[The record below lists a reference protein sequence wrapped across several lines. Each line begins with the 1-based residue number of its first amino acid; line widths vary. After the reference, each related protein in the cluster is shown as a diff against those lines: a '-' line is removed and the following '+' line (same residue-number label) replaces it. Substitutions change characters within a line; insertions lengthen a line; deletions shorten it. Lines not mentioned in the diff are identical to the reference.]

1 MDRSTRNNRKGIKLS
16 IVTFTGNIGKSQGLK
31 FSQDG
36 KPRLSFS
43 AAETARVKDQ
53 SGQYVDGGTTWFN
66 VTLFG
71 YTAEAIDAQIA
82 AQGGKGKVIVTGR
95 MSTREY
101 EHNGE
106 KRESLDIVAD
116 SVGLVPRNQPANGQQ
131 RPAAYAG
138 NAHQQGTWQAP
149 QGQNGNNVPDPSWN
163 QQSAPF

>member
-1 MDRSTRNNRKGIKLS
+1 MS
-16 IVTFTGNIGKSQGLK
+16 IITFTGNIGKSQGLK
-31 FSQDG
+31 FSNDG

-71 YTAEAIDAQIA
+71 YTAEALDAQIA

-106 KRESLDIVAD
+106 KRESLDVVAD
-116 SVGLVPRNQPANGQQ
+116 SVGLVPRSQQRGQGQPPAQQNQWAAAPQQAPAN
-131 RPAAYAG
+131 PAWA
-138 NAHQQGTWQAP
+138 QGE
-149 QGQNGNNVPDPSWN
+149 
-163 QQSAPF
+163 APF

>member
-1 MDRSTRNNRKGIKLS
+1 MSTI
-16 IVTFTGNIGKSQGLK
+16 TFTGNIGKYHGLK
-31 FSQDG
+31 FSNDG
-36 KPRLSFS
+36 KPRASFS

-71 YTAEAIDAQIA
+71 YTAEALDAAIA
-82 AQGGKGKVIVTGR
+82 EAGGKGKVIVSGR

-106 KRESLDIVAD
+106 KRESLDVVAD
-116 SVGLVPRNQPANGQQ
+116 SVGLVPRNQQAGAQS

-138 NAHQQGTWQAP
+138 NTP
-149 QGQNGNNVPDPSWN
+149 QPDPWAGNQPATGNNTPTPAWAN
-163 QQSAPF
+163 QGSAPF

>member
-1 MDRSTRNNRKGIKLS
+1 MAQ
-16 IVTFTGNIGKSQGLK
+16 VTFTGNIGKSQGLK

-71 YTAEAIDAQIA
+71 FTAEAADAQIA
-82 AQGGKGKVIVTGR
+82 AQGGRGKVIVTGR

-106 KRESLDIVAD
+106 KRESLDVVAD
-116 SVGLVPRNQPANGQQ
+116 SVGFVPRNQ
-131 RPAAYAG
+131 
-138 NAHQQGTWQAP
+138 
-149 QGQNGNNVPDPSWN
+149 QNGN
-163 QQSAPF
+163 QQSQQQAPAQQQGGWGGQPTGGNGWGQGPASNGEPAF

>member
-1 MDRSTRNNRKGIKLS
+1 MSTI
-16 IVTFTGNIGKSQGLK
+16 TFTGNIGKSQGLK

-71 YTAEAIDAQIA
+71 FTAEALDAQIA

-106 KRESLDIVAD
+106 KRESLDVVAD
-116 SVGLVPRNQPANGQQ
+116 SVGLVPKGAPQGHALQQTSAMANGGFG
-131 RPAAYAG
+131 Y
-138 NAHQQGTWQAP
+138 QAP
-149 QGQNGNNVPDPSWN
+149 QPHGQWGNG
-163 QQSAPF
+163 APTGESPF